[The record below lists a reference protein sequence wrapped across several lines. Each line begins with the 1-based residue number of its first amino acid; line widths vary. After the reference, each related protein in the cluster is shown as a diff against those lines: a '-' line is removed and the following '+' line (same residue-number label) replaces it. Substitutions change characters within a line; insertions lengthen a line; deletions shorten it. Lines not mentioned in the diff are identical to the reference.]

1 MVKKVLC
8 SIIFFFALS
17 LQSQNYTAL
26 LDSSN
31 KWYMTTCFNGCLT
44 DSYFTDGDTLV
55 NNKMHKILDGYH
67 YISRTFLLRED
78 VNEKK
83 IYLTKVTGNR
93 KDEFLLYD
101 FAMQE
106 GDSIQMNNP
115 ITPFPSNG
123 GYYQLDS
130 IRAIPNVNNQLL
142 KHFYLSP
149 TTSNTFSTQPA
160 VWVEGI
166 GSLSI
171 INAPGGYP
179 DLNGA
184 GHVTCF
190 YKNES
195 LFYSLNSPLNTQCAI
210 PEESLN
216 LIVYYEPNDSTWY
229 VKNTSQVVT
238 ITLFDVSGRKIKTFY
253 NSNEAQMTLSVND
266 CSSGIYFLNIQFK
279 TQKDQ
284 VIKIGVW

>member
-1 MVKKVLC
+1 MVQKILC
-8 SIIFFFALS
+8 FTIFFCALS
-17 LQSQNYTAL
+17 LQSQNYTPL
-26 LDSSN
+26 LDQTN
-31 KWYMTTCFNGCLT
+31 KWYVTTCYSGCIT
-44 DSYFTDGDTLV
+44 DSYFTNGDTLV

-83 IYLTKVTGNR
+83 VFLTKVTGNR

-130 IRAIPNVNNQLL
+130 IRGIPNVNNQLL

-149 TTSNTFSTQPA
+149 THSNTISTQSA

-195 LFYSLNSPLNTQCAI
+195 LFYSFNSPLNTQCAI
-210 PEESLN
+210 PEEPSN
-216 LIVYYEPNDSTWY
+216 LIVFYEPNDSTWH
-229 VKNTSQVVT
+229 VKNTSPVLTV
-238 ITLFDVSGRKIKTFY
+238 TLFDVSGRKIKTFH
-253 NSNEAQMTLSVND
+253 NSNEVQMTLNIND
-266 CSSGIYFLNIQFK
+266 CSSGIYFLNFEVK
-279 TQKDQ
+279 NQKNQ
-284 VIKIGVW
+284 VVKIGVW